1 MFRSLLFQKAVKM
14 GLFNFLCIKL
24 PKWLVLSLLFSLLFF
39 PLISQE
45 NEKELKI
52 QRFNKTHDSNPLLP
66 FLNLDE
72 SLNHKDKDHSHH
84 HHEREAIGPTGP
96 RGTTGPIGAIGGTG
110 PTGSTG
116 STGAA
121 GPTGSTGPTGGT
133 GPTGSTGSTG
143 AIGPEGPAF
152 PFIAICSTQ
161 SQSFNLN
168 TGAASPTFNTITSQD
183 TSSTFSFTS
192 GNSFITINNPG
203 VYRASYRLIVSPSP
217 SSTYTNTIMEI
228 VLNPIGTIIGS
239 GIFSPAAP
247 STTSI
252 CYTQEIIFYIGSPNT
267 ISILV
272 LALSGGGGTFA
283 LIAGPGASLAVSA
296 SLLVE
301 QIGP

>member
-39 PLISQE
+39 PLICQE
-45 NEKELKI
+45 DEKELKI

-121 GPTGSTGPTGGT
+121 GPTGSTGPIGGT
-133 GPTGSTGSTG
+133 
-143 AIGPEGPAF
+143 GPEGPAF
-152 PFIAICSTQ
+152 PYIAICSTQ

-168 TGAASPTFNTITSQD
+168 SGAASPTFNVITAQD

-217 SSTYTNTIMEI
+217 SSTYTNAIMEI

-252 CYTQEIIFYIGSPNT
+252 CYTQEIIFSIGSSNT